1 MKTATI
7 TFHASHNYG
16 SMLQAFALQTII
28 QRLGFENEIINLRT
42 LRQKELYSYR
52 YKNTSH
58 NPIKRLVANLITH
71 YYSKDVR
78 RKSIL
83 FERFLSED
91 LRLTREYASAE
102 ELQLA
107 DLDYDCF
114 ISGGDQIW
122 NTSPLDFDWSF
133 YLPFVKKGKKISYAV
148 SMGPKATEEVTELE
162 RIEKQLKTYDHIAV
176 REEGT
181 KIIVE
186 NMVGHT
192 VDMVLDPVL
201 LLDSTDWQ
209 KHFAQKPI
217 IKGDYILL
225 YVPSY
230 RKDDYEIASITGRI
244 LQQKVIS
251 SIYALYTVYHP
262 GIRMHCATG
271 PWEFLNLL
279 QHARMAVC
287 GSYHAVLFSMLF
299 QKPFLAVNGAKDNR
313 MRTILQNT
321 GLLNRVVSV
330 DSISQWSQEDLLHCD
345 FSQAHDYIAKERT
358 KSIEY
363 LKHSITD

>member
-114 ISGGDQIW
+114 ISGGD
-122 NTSPLDFDWSF
+122 
-133 YLPFVKKGKKISYAV
+133 
-148 SMGPKATEEVTELE
+148 
-162 RIEKQLKTYDHIAV
+162 
-176 REEGT
+176 
-181 KIIVE
+181 
-186 NMVGHT
+186 
-192 VDMVLDPVL
+192 
-201 LLDSTDWQ
+201 
-209 KHFAQKPI
+209 
-217 IKGDYILL
+217 
-225 YVPSY
+225 
-230 RKDDYEIASITGRI
+230 
-244 LQQKVIS
+244 
-251 SIYALYTVYHP
+251 
-262 GIRMHCATG
+262 
-271 PWEFLNLL
+271 
-279 QHARMAVC
+279 
-287 GSYHAVLFSMLF
+287 
-299 QKPFLAVNGAKDNR
+299 
-313 MRTILQNT
+313 
-321 GLLNRVVSV
+321 
-330 DSISQWSQEDLLHCD
+330 
-345 FSQAHDYIAKERT
+345 
-358 KSIEY
+358 
-363 LKHSITD
+363 